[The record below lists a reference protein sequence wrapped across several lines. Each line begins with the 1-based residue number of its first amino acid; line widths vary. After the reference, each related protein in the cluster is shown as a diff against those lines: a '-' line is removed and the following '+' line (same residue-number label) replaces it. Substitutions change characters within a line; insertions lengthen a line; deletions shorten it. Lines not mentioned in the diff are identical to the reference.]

1 MPEIKIQRPQP
12 YLGPSGRL
20 KSRSRAHPTEGGG
33 WLIFRPPLEASREPS
48 WSVLGQFCA
57 VSGRPKRLRCFLLT
71 FPAIQHRTI
80 SVQLTALLSF
90 RGGVDAA
97 GVPLSLTRVLNF
109 AHYVPE
115 AHCFRYVRTYL
126 RVHTCVRNK
135 LVGRQRTCTYVSGAS
150 IAYVRTCVL
159 VRPVRVRGWARGPGP
174 LARSPGDEAP
184 VPGLRA
190 WGPPPFPPS
199 PTASAPRPP
208 PPRPGPL
215 PRAPRHAESGRTNYL
230 WRTQRSI
237 RHMRKAT
244 RTAETVVRSNFGS
257 SAAGSRLQA
266 RSVDVFRTDR
276 QNNDGGTNAPALSS
290 LILAIMRRCGAC

>member
-1 MPEIKIQRPQP
+1 MADSSLEAVRTQR
-12 YLGPSGRL
+12 R
-20 KSRSRAHPTEGGG
+20 GGG

-90 RGGVDAA
+90 RGGADAA

-109 AHYVPE
+109 ANYVPE
-115 AHCFRYVRTYL
+115 AHCFRYVRT
-126 RVHTCVRNK
+126 CVYVLAYVTNWLAGNAHVR
-135 LVGRQRTCTYVSGAS
+135 TYVSGAS
-150 IAYVRTCVL
+150 IACVRTCVL
-159 VRPVRVRGWARGPGP
+159 VRPVGVRGWARGPGP

-199 PTASAPRPP
+199 PTA
-208 PPRPGPL
+208 
-215 PRAPRHAESGRTNYL
+215 
-230 WRTQRSI
+230 
-237 RHMRKAT
+237 
-244 RTAETVVRSNFGS
+244 
-257 SAAGSRLQA
+257 
-266 RSVDVFRTDR
+266 
-276 QNNDGGTNAPALSS
+276 
-290 LILAIMRRCGAC
+290 

>member
-1 MPEIKIQRPQP
+1 MRPNPGGWAPELAVLRKGVLENHVLSVGVACRTGHSPKGLVRKTAPFPKRGAGKPSYSVAGLESGRAGDGRATQGRKQGGAKEKMPEIKIQRPQP

-109 AHYVPE
+109 
-115 AHCFRYVRTYL
+115 VRTL
-126 RVHTCVRNK
+126 RTR
-135 LVGRQRTCTYVSGAS
+135 GA
-150 IAYVRTCVL
+150 L
-159 VRPVRVRGWARGPGP
+159 
-174 LARSPGDEAP
+174 
-184 VPGLRA
+184 
-190 WGPPPFPPS
+190 F
-199 PTASAPRPP
+199 
-208 PPRPGPL
+208 
-215 PRAPRHAESGRTNYL
+215 
-230 WRTQRSI
+230 
-237 RHMRKAT
+237 
-244 RTAETVVRSNFGS
+244 
-257 SAAGSRLQA
+257 
-266 RSVDVFRTDR
+266 
-276 QNNDGGTNAPALSS
+276 
-290 LILAIMRRCGAC
+290 

>member
-1 MPEIKIQRPQP
+1 MPQIKIQRPQP

-80 SVQLTALLSF
+80 SVQLTALFSF

-126 RVHTCVRNK
+126 RVRTYVLAYVRNK
-135 LVGRQRTCTYVSGAS
+135 LVGRQRTCTYVRTLRTLVGPALR
-150 IAYVRTCVL
+150 AYVRTYARTRTTGPCPGL
-159 VRPVRVRGWARGPGP
+159 GQGPGAFGPKPGARGPGP
-174 LARSPGDEAP
+174 GA
-184 VPGLRA
+184 PGLGPGSFSPFTNGF
-190 WGPPPFPPS
+190 GPPPF
-199 PTASAPRPP
+199 

-215 PRAPRHAESGRTNYL
+215 PRAPRHAE
-230 WRTQRSI
+230 
-237 RHMRKAT
+237 
-244 RTAETVVRSNFGS
+244 
-257 SAAGSRLQA
+257 
-266 RSVDVFRTDR
+266 
-276 QNNDGGTNAPALSS
+276 
-290 LILAIMRRCGAC
+290 

>member
-1 MPEIKIQRPQP
+1 MRPNPGGWAPELAVLRKGVLENHVLSVGVACRTGRSPKGLVRKTAPFRKEGRANRRILWRGWSRAGRETGGRRKAESRGAKEKMPEIKIQRPQP

-57 VSGRPKRLRCFLLT
+57 VSGRPKRLRCFFLT

-115 AHCFRYVRTYL
+115 AHCFRYVRT
-126 RVHTCVRNK
+126 CV
-135 LVGRQRTCTYVSGAS
+135 YV
-150 IAYVRTCVL
+150 L
-159 VRPVRVRGWARGPGP
+159 
-174 LARSPGDEAP
+174 
-184 VPGLRA
+184 
-190 WGPPPFPPS
+190 
-199 PTASAPRPP
+199 
-208 PPRPGPL
+208 
-215 PRAPRHAESGRTNYL
+215 
-230 WRTQRSI
+230 
-237 RHMRKAT
+237 
-244 RTAETVVRSNFGS
+244 
-257 SAAGSRLQA
+257 
-266 RSVDVFRTDR
+266 
-276 QNNDGGTNAPALSS
+276 GT
-290 LILAIMRRCGAC
+290 